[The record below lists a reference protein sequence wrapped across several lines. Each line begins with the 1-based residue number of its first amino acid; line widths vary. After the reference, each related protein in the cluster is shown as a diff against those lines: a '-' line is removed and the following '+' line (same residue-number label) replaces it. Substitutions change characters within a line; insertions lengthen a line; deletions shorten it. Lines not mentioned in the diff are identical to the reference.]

1 MPVDVEALEATLHR
15 EFDHIPSED
24 IQTMSFPGFYFV
36 HLSSI
41 AVDPAYRDL
50 SQAYSVL
57 TNAVLED
64 LLALAEK
71 DIYVVGM
78 SANAITANGHRICK
92 SLGMSPVVKRDGEST
107 LFYGSLF
114 PPKIRLSSKVG
125 IQLIKTYRK
134 AYEEIGD
141 ACPQPKLA
149 LQ

>member
-1 MPVDVEALEATLHR
+1 
-15 EFDHIPSED
+15 
-24 IQTMSFPGFYFV
+24 MSFPGFYFV